1 MDNIYKELI
10 DGMSTLKNA
19 EVADVS
25 GMDAFIVPKKVE
37 AQNKLPNKIKVGSLG
52 DLSDFFRIANDTLV
66 HRAERDLWR
75 ISENENDGCIIER
88 LFNPDTKE
96 PVRV

>member
-1 MDNIYKELI
+1 MDDIYKELI
-10 DGMSTLKNA
+10 DGMSTLKD
-19 EVADVS
+19 ADEEVS
-25 GMDAFIVPKKVE
+25 GMDAFIVPKKAE
-37 AQNKLPNKIKVGSLG
+37 IKNKLPDKIKVGSLD

-66 HRAERDLWR
+66 HKAEKDLWR
-75 ISENENDGCIIER
+75 ISDGGTDGCVIER